1 MTQSCTEKSRSRAE
15 IYIYGVSLCYSVL
28 LSVPLCSAFKKM
40 PNQVVIALGSNIEKE
55 RNLPLAIELLRE
67 MGNVTA
73 VSPIYETEPVGLL
86 NQPNFWNAAVLI
98 QTDLTASEIK
108 LQIINVVEAR
118 LGRVRQP
125 DKNAPRT
132 IDADIVLFNDLVFAY
147 DGGDGCLRLIP
158 DPDLLKFA
166 HVAVPV
172 ADLLPNFPH
181 PETGE
186 PLSALAKSL
195 LDEVVVE
202 YGRSP
207 LTPVCQSPK

>member
-1 MTQSCTEKSRSRAE
+1 M
-15 IYIYGVSLCYSVL
+15 
-28 LSVPLCSAFKKM
+28 
-40 PNQVVIALGSNIEKE
+40 NQVVIALGSNIEKE

-67 MGNVTA
+67 LCVVTA
-73 VSPIYETEPVGLL
+73 VSSIYETEPVGLR

-98 QTDLTASEIK
+98 QTDLSASEIK
-108 LQIINVVEAR
+108 QQVINAIEAR

-132 IDADIVLFNDLVFAY
+132 IDADIVLFNDDVFEY
-147 DGGDGCLRLIP
+147 DGGDGRMRPIP

-172 ADLLPNFPH
+172 ADLLPDLPH
-181 PETGE
+181 PETRE
-186 PLSALAKSL
+186 PLNQIAMPLVEESVK
-195 LDEVVVE
+195 E

-207 LTPVCQSPK
+207 FTLVCQ